1 MAQEP
6 DTGSRN
12 LALDAAKLVLEKKG
26 LDLNLLE
33 VGKIS
38 IVADY
43 FLLVTGTTVVQV
55 HAIADHLLESLKKSG
70 LYALRVEGYRE
81 GWWVVLDYGGL
92 VIHIF
97 QTEARTFYDLDR
109 LWSGAPKVPLDQL
122 QENSFLSL
130 D

>member
-6 DTGSRN
+6 DNGSRK
-12 LALDAAKLVLEKKG
+12 LALDAAKLVHEKKG
-26 LDLNLLE
+26 LDLLLLE

-38 IVADY
+38 IVADH

-55 HAIADHLLESLKKSG
+55 HAIADHLSESLKKSG
-70 LYALRVEGYRE
+70 HYALRIEGYRE

-109 LWSGAPKVPLDQL
+109 LWSGAPKVPLDEF
-122 QENSFLSL
+122 QESSFLSL

>member
-1 MAQEP
+1 MVKG
-6 DTGSRN
+6 TGNGSRN
-12 LALDAAKLVLEKKG
+12 LALQAAKLVLEKKG
-26 LDLNLLE
+26 LDLQLLE

-70 LYALRVEGYRE
+70 HYTLRAEGYRE
-81 GWWVVLDYGGL
+81 GWWVVLDYGGV

-109 LWSGAPKVPLDQL
+109 LWSGAPKVPLDEL
-122 QENSFLSL
+122 QDSPLLNLE
-130 D
+130 